1 MKKNNNPLNKKTKF
15 DFSNM
20 FKTKRKSVYFE
31 LFLCVVLLFFVIV
44 PLFTMISTIDKETI
58 KNVFTGATFL
68 PALGNSFLTT
78 LIATIISVFLAYIL
92 AWSILRTNIKA
103 KGFFSVILVLPMLIP
118 SIAHGMGLVT
128 LFGNNGLITNL
139 FNMES
144 HLYGYWGIISG
155 SVIYSF
161 PIAFLMFIDILK
173 YEDYTVYEAAEVL
186 GIPKNKRFTSIT
198 LPYLKKP
205 LISIIFTIFTMIITD
220 YGIPLSV
227 GGKVKTL
234 PVLLYENTV
243 GQLDYSSGALI
254 GIFLLIPAII
264 AFLIDIFNK
273 EKSKIGYTTRS
284 FVVEKDKKKTA
295 IGYSIVVAVSL
306 FILLTICSFCIQAFA
321 TSYPVDLSFTW
332 AHFEETISKNGAV
345 YLVNSVVMAML
356 TATVGTISSF
366 VISYFAARNKTK
378 ASRLLH
384 ILSIISLAIPGL
396 VLGLSYVI
404 MFKKSFF
411 YGTLSILI
419 LANTVHFF
427 ASPYLMTYNAL
438 NKVNSNLEDV
448 GQVLNIPRT
457 KIIFNVIIPQV
468 ETTLLEVFSYF
479 FVNSMMTISAVS
491 FLSTI
496 YTKPLSLLI
505 NQFETFNMMECAAVV
520 AIFILA
526 VNILMKLLIYMIKKI
541 GSKNKKK
548 EGVKNAN

>member
-1 MKKNNNPLNKKTKF
+1 MKNNKTLKNKPKFNFLNLFRTKK
-15 DFSNM
+15 
-20 FKTKRKSVYFE
+20 KSIYFE
-31 LFLCVVLLFFVIV
+31 LFLCLALVFFVVV
-44 PLFTMISTIDKETI
+44 PLITMLSTIDGATVRR
-58 KNVFTGATFL
+58 VFTGPNFFQ
-68 PALGNSFLTT
+68 ALGNSFLTT
-78 LIATIISVFLAYIL
+78 IISTIISTFLAYIL
-92 AWSILRTNIKA
+92 AWSILRTNIKC
-103 KGFFSVILVLPMLIP
+103 KGLFSVVLVLPMLIP

-139 FNMES
+139 FGIQS

-155 SVIYSF
+155 SVMYSF
-161 PIAFLMFIDILK
+161 PIAFLMFVDILK

-186 GIPKNKRFTSIT
+186 GIPKHKKFTSIT

-243 GQLDYSSGALI
+243 GQLDYSAGALI
-254 GIFLLIPAII
+254 GIFLLVPAII
-264 AFLIDIFNK
+264 AFLIDLFYSDKAKLNYVTKPFVIK
-273 EKSKIGYTTRS
+273 KSKRRNAIAYTI
-284 FVVEKDKKKTA
+284 VITA
-295 IGYSIVVAVSL
+295 SL
-306 FILLTICSFCIQAFA
+306 FILLTICSFCIQAFS

-332 AHFEETISKNGAV
+332 HHFEETILKGGST

-356 TATVGTISSF
+356 TAAVGTISSF
-366 VISYFAARNKTK
+366 VIAYFSARNKTGV
-378 ASRLLH
+378 SRALH

-404 MFKKSFF
+404 LFKKSFI
-411 YGTLSILI
+411 YGTLAILI

-438 NKVNSNLEDV
+438 NKINYNLEDV

-457 KIIFNVIIPQV
+457 KIIFNVIVPQV

-496 YTKPLSLLI
+496 DTKPLSLLI
-505 NQFETFNMMECAAVV
+505 NQFETFNMIECAAVV

-526 VNILMKLLIYMIKKI
+526 VNILMKLLIYFIKKI
-541 GSKNKKK
+541 GSKNKRKK
-548 EGVKNAN
+548 V